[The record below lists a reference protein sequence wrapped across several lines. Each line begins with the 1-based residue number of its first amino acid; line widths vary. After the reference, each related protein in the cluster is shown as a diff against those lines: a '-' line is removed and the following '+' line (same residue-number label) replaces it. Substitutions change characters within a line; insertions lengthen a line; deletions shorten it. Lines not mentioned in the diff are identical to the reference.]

1 MDTSSALR
9 LGPESLPND
18 VQTMSRRAVEML
30 ALVRDAFRRQ
40 DCVPLERADRLG
52 QEIHR
57 LEKALIA
64 HAENASADALAVPM
78 RLERVGDNIELLI
91 RAVRTMVAEGVPFS
105 ERAMREVETLFA
117 RALELLECVRDVLIT
132 GNRVLVRYVVEHGR
146 GFENLTEDF
155 ARVHQQR
162 LIEGVCMPRASS
174 LYLAMLDDLK
184 GVEWHTRQI
193 ASGLV
198 GGQAERD
205 ARPAA

>member
-1 MDTSSALR
+1 MDTSSALP
-9 LGPESLPND
+9 LGPESLHND

-30 ALVRDAFRRQ
+30 TLVRDAFRRQ
-40 DCVPLERADRLG
+40 DCAPLERADRLG

-64 HAENASADALAVPM
+64 HAENVSADVLAVPM
-78 RLERVGDNIELLI
+78 HLERVGDNIELLV
-91 RAVRTMVAEGVPFS
+91 RAVRVMVAESVPFS
-105 ERAMREVETLFA
+105 ERAIREVETLFA

-146 GFENLTEDF
+146 GFENLTDDF
-155 ARVHQQR
+155 ARVHEQR

-184 GVEWHTRQI
+184 GVESHTRQI

-198 GGQAERD
+198 RSGERD

>member
-1 MDTSSALR
+1 MDTSSALP
-9 LGPESLPND
+9 LGPESLHND

-30 ALVRDAFRRQ
+30 TLVRDAFRRQ
-40 DCVPLERADRLG
+40 DCAPLERADRLG

-64 HAENASADALAVPM
+64 HAENVSADVLAVPM
-78 RLERVGDNIELLI
+78 HLERVGDNIELLV
-91 RAVRTMVAEGVPFS
+91 RAVRVMVVESVPFS
-105 ERAMREVETLFA
+105 ERAIREVETLFA

-132 GNRVLVRYVVEHGR
+132 GNHVLVRYVVEHGR
-146 GFENLTEDF
+146 GFENLTDDF
-155 ARVHQQR
+155 ARVHEQR

-184 GVEWHTRQI
+184 GVESHTRQI

-198 GGQAERD
+198 RSGERD